1 MAIHFGGLRKKVLK
15 NFIIIIIMVV
25 LSFEL
30 IITFF
35 ASRYYYNS
43 VSQVLMTQV
52 SNANSINTSLNV
64 DNSSFIDKATK
75 TVDSRLYSSDSKIAV
90 NIVDK
95 NGRVIVDQYG
105 FKTDKFA
112 NYIDVR
118 KAMQNIDSVAPYT
131 YRENITGEKVMSVS
145 VPIKVSGLVEGAIR
159 YSISLKYVD
168 LEIIK
173 IIVYLVFIGILV
185 LLFSIGL
192 SLKFAESII
201 EPLTEL
207 KIFSN
212 MLAKGNYNIKMNKD
226 RISDDEIGDLA
237 RTFENMASEI
247 QKSDKLKDEFI
258 SSISHELR
266 TPLTSINGWSETLK
280 LDNINKEELS
290 MGLNIIQDE
299 THRLIKLVEELLDF
313 SRLSSDRIK
322 LQIEEVNIENLVVS
336 VINQLRA
343 MAVDKNLRLSFE
355 FVNQNMN
362 MIYADK
368 NRLRQVL
375 INLIQNSIKFTP
387 SEGIIVV
394 SVDQDFDMTKIVVRD
409 TGEGIEEQNI
419 NKVSQ
424 KFFQENFHKAGSGL
438 GLAISEEIIKLHGGV
453 MQIKSKKN
461 EGTEITFTIKN
472 DNKKRSN
479 DRFLN

>member
-1 MAIHFGGLRKKVLK
+1 MVLHFGGLRKKVLK

-25 LSFEL
+25 LSFEI

-43 VSQVLMTQV
+43 VSQTLMSQV
-52 SNANSINTSLNV
+52 SNINSMYTSLNT
-64 DNSSFIDKATK
+64 DNSNFIDKATNII
-75 TVDSRLYSSDSKIAV
+75 DSRLYSTDSKIAV
-90 NIVDK
+90 NIIDK
-95 NGRVIVDQYG
+95 NGKILVNQYG
-105 FKTDKFA
+105 FKTYKTV
-112 NYIDVR
+112 NYLDVK
-118 KAMQNIDSVAPYT
+118 KAIQNIDPAYPYT
-131 YRENITGEKVMSVS
+131 YREEITNEKVMSIS
-145 VPIKVSGLVEGAIR
+145 VPVKVNGLVEGVVR

-173 IIVYLVFIGILV
+173 IVVYLVFIGVLV
-185 LLFSIGL
+185 LLFSVGL
-192 SLKFAESII
+192 SLKFADSII

-207 KIFSN
+207 KLFSN
-212 MLAKGNYNIKMNKD
+212 MLAKGNYNIKMNKE

-280 LDNINKEELS
+280 LDNISKEELS

-336 VINQLRA
+336 VVNQLRS
-343 MAVDKNLRLSFE
+343 MALDKNLRLSFE
-355 FVNQNMN
+355 FLNQNMN
-362 MIYADK
+362 CIYADK

-387 SEGIIVV
+387 KEGIITVQ
-394 SVDQDFDMTKIVVRD
+394 VDQFFDMTKVIVKD
-409 TGEGIEEQNI
+409 TGEGIEKQNI
-419 NKVSQ
+419 KKVSQ
-424 KFFQENFHKAGSGL
+424 KFFQEDFHKAGSGL
-438 GLAISEEIIKLHGGV
+438 GLAISEEIVKLHGGILD
-453 MQIKSKKN
+453 IKSKKKV
-461 EGTEITFTIKN
+461 GTEITFTIKN
-472 DNKKRSN
+472 DNRKR
-479 DRFLN
+479 LN